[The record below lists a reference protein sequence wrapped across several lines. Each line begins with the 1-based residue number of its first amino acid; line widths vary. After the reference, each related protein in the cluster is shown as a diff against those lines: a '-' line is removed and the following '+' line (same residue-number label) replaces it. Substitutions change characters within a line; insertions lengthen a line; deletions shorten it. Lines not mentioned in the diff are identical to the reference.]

1 MIAMNNILTKNI
13 NLNMNKGKDK
23 KEIFKE
29 LIIKYLIKQIT
40 ENN

>member
-1 MIAMNNILTKNI
+1 MNNILTKNI
-13 NLNMNKGKDK
+13 KLNMINDK

-40 ENN
+40 EKN

>member
-1 MIAMNNILTKNI
+1 MNNTPTQII
-13 NLNMNKGKDK
+13 SLNMNKDK

>member
-1 MIAMNNILTKNI
+1 MNNILTENI
-13 NLNMNKGKDK
+13 NLNMNNDKDK

>member
-1 MIAMNNILTKNI
+1 MNNTSTQII
-13 NLNMNKGKDK
+13 NLNMNMNKDK
-23 KEIFKE
+23 NEIFKE

>member
-1 MIAMNNILTKNI
+1 MAMNNILTENI
-13 NLNMNKGKDK
+13 NLNMNKDK

>member
-1 MIAMNNILTKNI
+1 MNNTPLQII
-13 NLNMNKGKDK
+13 NLNMNKDK

-29 LIIKYLIKQIT
+29 IIIKYLIEQIT

>member
-1 MIAMNNILTKNI
+1 MNNTPVQII
-13 NLNMNKGKDK
+13 NLNMNKNK

-29 LIIKYLIKQIT
+29 IIIKYLIKQIT

>member
-1 MIAMNNILTKNI
+1 MVMNNILTENI
-13 NLNMNKGKDK
+13 NLNMSKDK
-23 KEIFKE
+23 KEFFKE